1 MKTIRYQIKLKGL
14 QSSPGSISIYALK
27 DLSSILV
34 ENTERALRL
43 AVEGYSLK
51 KGQPPKWLK
60 DAVNFNIT
68 KLSKGSTI
76 IDIEAPELREVAAEQ
91 IEQQNLWLNVPEPQ
105 DTALTIWANSFNK
118 AIAEDAESEIYDKDL
133 LNSFYGFNEFIEKY
147 SATIEINSNQDRR
160 ISKMSI
166 NEKELSKVKRLTSTI
181 PESRKIILSGK
192 IDVIEHKNGRFKL
205 NLENGETIQGE
216 IDRQLL
222 DLEIMRDHWGR
233 KVTVRGSADFKANGK
248 MRFIKADLLKPFDEY
263 ETPFEDYLIYE
274 DSKEIVNQIIRE
286 KPKVSPLKEIWGR
299 WPGDETIEQILEEL
313 DR

>member
-1 MKTIRYQIKLKGL
+1 MKTIKYQIKLQGL
-14 QSSPGSISIYALK
+14 KTAPGSISIYALK

-68 KLSKGSTI
+68 KLSKGSTL
-76 IDIEAPELREVAAEQ
+76 IDIEAPELSEVAADQ
-91 IEQQNLWLNVPEPQ
+91 IEQQNLWIAVPKPQ

-118 AIAEDAESEIYDKDL
+118 AIAEDTESDIYDRDL

-160 ISKMSI
+160 ISRMSI
-166 NEKELSKVKRLTSTI
+166 NEKELSKIKRLTSTI
-181 PESRKIILSGK
+181 PESRKIILSAK

-222 DLEIMRDHWGR
+222 DLEIMRDHWGK
-233 KVTVRGSADFKANGK
+233 KVTVRGIADFKANGK
-248 MRFIKADLLKPFDEY
+248 MRFIKADMLKPFDDY
-263 ETPFEDYLIYE
+263 EKPFEDYLIYE
-274 DSKEIVNQIIRE
+274 EPKEIVHHIIKE
-286 KPKVSPLKEIWGR
+286 KPKVSPLQEIWGK
-299 WPGDETIEQILEEL
+299 WPSDESIEQILDEL
-313 DR
+313 D